1 MFGTSRKLM
10 KELIDAILCNE
21 SRQFPGYHYFDQFM
35 VTYELHWL
43 NSPTDAYINIYRRSL
58 GAPLILFTAPIKL
71 TYRNRSDFPHHQQ
84 AAHTLAVALGV
95 GMLDILERRE
105 AGRCSVS
112 GTGWHPNLGLRK
124 GVAVLMTV
132 LASRSFERGV
142 ALKEC

>member
-1 MFGTSRKLM
+1 MFSISRKLE
-10 KELIDAILCNE
+10 KELNDEFLCNE
-21 SRQFPGYHYFDQFM
+21 SKQSPGYHYFDQFM

-43 NSPTDAYINIYRRSL
+43 KSPTEAYINIDQRNL
-58 GAPLILFTAPIKL
+58 EAPLILFTAPIKL

-112 GTGWHPNLGLRK
+112 GTGSHPNLGLRK
-124 GVAVLMTV
+124 GVAVLMTG

-142 ALKEC
+142 ALKEY